1 MDREGPQSRRGAR
14 IATAFLVAIDGVDG
28 RPRRRNGDISTTGVY
43 FDTDHEIGAAGTVHW
58 LHLESFDSA
67 RVLRVMACVVRT
79 VQLADAGGNRVW
91 GAAFEFM
98 PESDEKAASVEEF
111 VRYVLELRASTA
123 DVRRAASRKS
133 TQSKHLS
140 VRSVVLETSWAM
152 PVGERIRLDIVTP
165 GMTRR
170 IRLEGHSVRVS
181 PRAGQVPG
189 DRAASGFDVEVEIDK
204 ETARPVRIHSS
215 QSFAAVRADEAPP
228 ASTGSPESRRFG
240 TTSDTLDDLL
250 AALVMPPAEA
260 STPRRHHLSGEMSR
274 IRLPS
279 LLSLFE
285 MDRMTGK
292 ISIKRGGRESLVYV
306 KDGLIFDVE
315 PTDGKPR
322 RAVLAQL
329 LASEDGTFQFTLEP
343 VDRPN
348 RVGVSTTALLLDL
361 AREADEAKR
370 G

>member
-14 IATAFLVAIDGVDG
+14 IATSFLVAIDGVDE
-28 RPRRRNGDISTTGVY
+28 RPKRRNGDISTTGVY

-98 PESDEKAASVEEF
+98 PESDEKAESVEEF
-111 VRYVLELRASTA
+111 VRYVLELRASTVE
-123 DVRRAASRKS
+123 VRRAASRKS
-133 TQSKHLS
+133 TKAKHLS

-170 IRLEGHSVRVS
+170 IRLEGHAVSVS
-181 PRAGQVPG
+181 PRPGQMPG
-189 DRAASGFDVEVEIDK
+189 SSGFDVEVEIDR
-204 ETARPVRIHSS
+204 ETARPVRLHSS
-215 QSFAAVRADEAPP
+215 QSFPAVRSDEAP

-260 STPRRHHLSGEMSR
+260 NAPRRHHLSGEMSR

-292 ISIKRGGRESLVYV
+292 ISIKRLGRESLVYV

-315 PTDGKPR
+315 PADGKPR

-329 LASEDGTFQFTLEP
+329 LASDEGTFQFTLEP

-361 AREADEAKR
+361 ARESDEAKR
-370 G
+370 